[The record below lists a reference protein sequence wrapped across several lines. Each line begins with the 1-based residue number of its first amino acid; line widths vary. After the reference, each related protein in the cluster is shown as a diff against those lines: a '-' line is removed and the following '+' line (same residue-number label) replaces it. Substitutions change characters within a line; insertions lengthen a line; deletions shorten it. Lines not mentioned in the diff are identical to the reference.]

1 MCYFISEHRFPLFK
15 KRLKPALLNC
25 SQLDFDH
32 MKSWQNSAAITQ
44 DRGSFELERKYHV
57 TYYQVVGKD
66 LMRECIL
73 NQPIGPLLYYG
84 LVLC

>member
-1 MCYFISEHRFPLFK
+1 
-15 KRLKPALLNC
+15 
-25 SQLDFDH
+25 

-73 NQPIGPLLYYG
+73 KSGKSAHRPLALLWSCAV
-84 LVLC
+84 LVPKYIFYL